1 MKKSCM
7 ITKLQKTS
15 FESMGCRA
23 KSSQGNQKYRQRPIF
38 LSCLCTRFPDQ
49 FATGFIER
57 GLKMS
62 PISSDGPRLVFLE
75 VCFHSII

>member
-23 KSSQGNQKYRQRPIF
+23 KSSQGKQKYRQRPIF
-38 LSCLCTRFPDQ
+38 LSCFALASLTNLPQDLLNVGSKCLRFLAMGPVWD
-49 FATGFIER
+49 F
-57 GLKMS
+57 LKFVS
-62 PISSDGPRLVFLE
+62 TL
-75 VCFHSII
+75 

>member
-1 MKKSCM
+1 MKQSRM

-15 FESMGCRA
+15 FQSMGCGA
-23 KSSQGNQKYRQRPIF
+23 KSSQGKQKYRQRPIF
-38 LSCLCTRFPDQ
+38 LSCFCTRFPDQ

-62 PISSDGPRLVFLE
+62 PISSDGPRLGFLE